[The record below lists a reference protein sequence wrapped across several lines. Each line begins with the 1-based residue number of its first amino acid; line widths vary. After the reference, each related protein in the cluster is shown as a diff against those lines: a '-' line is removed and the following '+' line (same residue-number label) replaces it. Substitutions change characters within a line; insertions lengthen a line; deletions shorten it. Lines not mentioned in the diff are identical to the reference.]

1 MQEETTETTE
11 MSEGKL
17 SHVRRG
23 KYDRM
28 MKHMM
33 RMQTKE
39 MSLKEKA
46 KAERVNRGM
55 EKIYALIDRGLNN
68 VTSNG

>member
-1 MQEETTETTE
+1 MAKKGKRITGAYEEI
-11 MSEGKL
+11 
-17 SHVRRG
+17 
-23 KYDRM
+23 DREAAYGLDDAVKM
-28 MKHMM
+28 
-33 RMQTKE
+33 
-39 MSLKEKA
+39 LKEKA